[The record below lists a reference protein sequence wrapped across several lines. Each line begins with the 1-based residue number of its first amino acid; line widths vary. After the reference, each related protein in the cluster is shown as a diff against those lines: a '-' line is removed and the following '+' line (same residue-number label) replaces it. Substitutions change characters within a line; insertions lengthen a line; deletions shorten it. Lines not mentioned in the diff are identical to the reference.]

1 MCLPTE
7 SSPTRFNTEVATRQ
21 QAQADKRAAERKNYQ
36 PNPNNNSRFSLKP
49 GDKMFGGG
57 YWALP
62 EDHPDNPD
70 RPEPE
75 KQTDPAF
82 ALTGD
87 AITNQSNRKQK
98 LKITNRTAV
107 RTGNRKSKL
116 SKSGGSG
123 VLRTSMN
130 TINT

>member
-1 MCLPTE
+1 MCVPTE
-7 SSPTRFNTEVATRQ
+7 SSPTRVNTEIATRQ
-21 QAQADKRAAERKNYQ
+21 QAQADERRA
-36 PNPNNNSRFSLKP
+36 NNSGQLASKYNSDGPFRGLKP
-49 GDKMFGGG
+49 GDKFLGG

-70 RPEPE
+70 RPIDR
-75 KQTDPAF
+75 DPAF

-87 AITNQSNRKQK
+87 AVTNQSNKKQK